1 MNVEPFRDEHPDFPT
16 VCGFTHHPVYGSGDW
31 LILAHG
37 AAGNCN
43 SPLLIALAT
52 AFSASGIA
60 VFRCDL
66 PFRVARPNE
75 RPTASLAARDQSG
88 LKRAVQLMKARASR
102 VYLGGHAYGGHQAS
116 LLAASDPT
124 LVAGLLL
131 LSYPLH
137 PPKQSAPLRTQHFSS
152 LRTPAMF
159 VHASKDPFGTPDEL
173 RCALDAIPVP
183 TRLDVVENAR
193 HELLTDSNTGTLPG
207 AVVSEFRGFF
217 GIKNQSGLVNVLAKA
232 RVKT

>member
-1 MNVEPFRDEHPDFPT
+1 
-16 VCGFTHHPVYGSGDW
+16 
-31 LILAHG
+31 
-37 AAGNCN
+37 
-43 SPLLIALAT
+43 
-52 AFSASGIA
+52 

-66 PFRVARPNE
+66 PFRVARPNG

-88 LKRAVQLMKARASR
+88 LKRAVQLMKPRASR
-102 VYLGGHAYGGHQAS
+102 VYLGGHAYGGLQAS

-124 LVAGLLL
+124 LVTGLLL

-173 RCALDAIPVP
+173 RSALDAIPAP
-183 TRLDVVENAR
+183 TKLDVVENAR
-193 HELLTDSNTGTLPG
+193 HELLTDSNTATLPG

-217 GIKNQSGLVNVLAKA
+217 GLRTKA
-232 RVKT
+232 A